1 MSEETGSEVQ
11 CGEAEIEELFKKGL
25 KEHEEFSKEMC
36 AWSECSLR
44 GQALDFRELQEED
57 ARVLRSMLSSGR
69 PVRKLS
75 MWETS
80 LSAFKI
86 AFEDLEGCSSLE
98 ELHMFDIDCDEQ
110 DFGVKLTGIF
120 ENLHSLELYCPNIR
134 AAFARDIAAFLQDNK
149 KLKEFTLGYS
159 CGGDEGAA
167 AIIEALETN
176 DTLTRLTLAD
186 VKLSSET
193 VIAFA
198 KMLTANTTLEVVD
211 LFDSCLVEAEKV
223 SALLEQDLYKDVFK
237 RLRILWP
244 EELLPI
250 LTGLIRRKACW
261 HELSVCVSASV
272 DRGILQ
278 EFFDA
283 VAEDTTATLLHFYP
297 NEDSTFDELSDGIA
311 SVVKST
317 KTLQKIQNLMHVTR
331 GNEQQLIDV
340 LDALKDN
347 RSVTSFNM
355 HSDALTPELATSLS
369 ELLAVND
376 TLNEVLVCE
385 YYDITGDILA
395 TILEGLRQNYTV
407 TLLMVS
413 WDPDDDIEGVP
424 EMKELL
430 KRNARLHEKA
440 ADFVSAGGDPK
451 KDAEGADALKKV
463 RKSAKLVERVQGLTG
478 KTSEAALEMVQA
490 ALKTVL

>member
-1 MSEETGSEVQ
+1 MSEEAGSEIQ
-11 CGEAEIEELFKKGL
+11 CGDAEIEELFKKGL
-25 KEHEEFSKEMC
+25 EEHKEFNQQAC
-36 AWSECSLR
+36 AWSECSQR
-44 GQALDFRELQEED
+44 GPALDFRELTEKD
-57 ARVLRSMLSSGR
+57 ARVLRHMLTTGR
-69 PVRKLS
+69 SVRKLS
-75 MWETS
+75 IWETS

-98 ELHMFDIDCDEQ
+98 ELHMFGIECDEQ
-110 DFGVKLTGIF
+110 DFGV
-120 ENLHSLELYCPNIR
+120 NLSGVFQNLSSLELYCPNIGT
-134 AAFARDIAAFLQDNK
+134 AFARDIATYLQENK
-149 KLKEFTLGYS
+149 TLEDFCLGYS

-167 AIIEALETN
+167 ALIEALEAN
-176 DTLTRLTLAD
+176 DTLKRFTLSE

-198 KMLTANTTLEVVD
+198 KMLTVNSTLEVVD
-211 LFDSCLVEAEKV
+211 LFDACLMEAEKV

-237 RLRILWP
+237 RLRVLWT

-261 HELSVCVSASV
+261 RELSVCVSASV
-272 DRGILQ
+272 DRDVLR

-297 NEDSTFDELSDGIA
+297 NDDSAFDELADGIA
-311 SVVKST
+311 SVAKST
-317 KTLQKIQNLMHVTR
+317 KTLERIDNRMHVTR
-331 GNEQQLIDV
+331 GNEQQLINV
-340 LDALKDN
+340 LDALKEN

-355 HSDALTPELATSLS
+355 YSDVLTPELATSLS

-376 TLNEVLVCE
+376 ALNEVLVCE
-385 YYDITGDILA
+385 HWGITEDILA
-395 TILEGLRQNYTV
+395 TILEGLRQNYTL

-424 EMKELL
+424 EMRELL

-440 ADFVSAGGDPK
+440 ADFVCAGGDPE

-463 RKSAKLVERVQGLTG
+463 RKSAKLVEMVQELTG
-478 KTSEAALEMVQA
+478 KTSDAALKMVQT

>member
-1 MSEETGSEVQ
+1 MSEEAGSEVQ
-11 CGEAEIEELFKKGL
+11 CGDAEIEELFQKGL
-25 KEHEEFSKEMC
+25 KEHEEFSKEAC

-44 GQALDFRELQEED
+44 GQALDFRELSEED
-57 ARVLRSMLSSGR
+57 ARVLRSMLTSGR

-75 MWETS
+75 IWEIS

-98 ELHMFDIDCDEQ
+98 ELHMFDIECDEQ
-110 DFGVKLTGIF
+110 DFRVNLTGVF
-120 ENLHSLELYCPNIR
+120 GNLHCLELYCTNIR
-134 AAFARDIAAFLQDNK
+134 TPFAREIATYVQDNK
-149 KLKEFTLGYS
+149 KLKDFTLAYS

-167 AIIEALETN
+167 AISEALESN

-193 VIAFA
+193 VVAFA
-198 KMLTANTTLEVVD
+198 KMLTANSTLEVVD
-211 LFDSCLVEAEKV
+211 FFDSCLMEAEKV

-237 RLRILWP
+237 RLRILWT
-244 EELLPI
+244 EELLPV

-261 HELSVCVSASV
+261 HELSVRVSASV
-272 DRGILQ
+272 DRDILR

-297 NEDSTFDELSDGIA
+297 NEDTTFDELADGIA
-311 SVVKST
+311 SVAKST
-317 KTLQKIQNLMHVTR
+317 KTLKRIQNLMHVTR
-331 GNEQQLIDV
+331 GNEQQLINV
-340 LDALKDN
+340 MEALKEN

-355 HSDALTPELATSLS
+355 HADELTPELATSLS
-369 ELLAVND
+369 ELLAAND

-385 YYDITGDILA
+385 YFGITEDILA

-413 WDPDDDIEGVP
+413 WDPDDGIEGVP
-424 EMKELL
+424 EMRELL

-440 ADFVSAGGDPK
+440 ADYVCAGGDPK

-463 RKSAKLVERVQGLTG
+463 RKSAKLIERVQGLTG
-478 KTSEAALEMVQA
+478 KTSEAASEMVQA